1 MIPNFFT
8 GLLSGSVKIN
18 GEDIIGKQP
27 HELSK
32 FVGSVFQNPKTQFFN
47 TDTDSELVF
56 GMENL
61 GIEYEEMHKR
71 YEMTVEDL
79 KLQKL
84 CGKNIF
90 SLSGGE
96 KQSIAF
102 GGVYAL
108 SPEIY
113 VLDEP
118 SANLDK
124 KAVKNLEKTLLRLK
138 NKGKTIIVSEHRLYY
153 LKDIGPIIS
162 WMPRLKPY
170 SFIIC
175 DDLLTVSA
183 SWPRFAVES
192 TLSSNNWT
200 PSSTL

>member
-1 MIPNFFT
+1 MLFR
-8 GLLSGSVKIN
+8 S
-18 GEDIIGKQP
+18 
-27 HELSK
+27 
-32 FVGSVFQNPKTQFFN
+32 
-47 TDTDSELVF
+47 SELVF

-153 LKDIGPIIS
+153 LKDIAD
-162 WMPRLKPY
+162 RLVMINDGKITKEYTMSELSQMTDDELHEKGLRSVPLRCDLPCQNCIALCRSEERCVGKECRSRWSPY
-170 SFIIC
+170 H
-175 DDLLTVSA
+175 
-183 SWPRFAVES
+183 
-192 TLSSNNWT
+192 
-200 PSSTL
+200 